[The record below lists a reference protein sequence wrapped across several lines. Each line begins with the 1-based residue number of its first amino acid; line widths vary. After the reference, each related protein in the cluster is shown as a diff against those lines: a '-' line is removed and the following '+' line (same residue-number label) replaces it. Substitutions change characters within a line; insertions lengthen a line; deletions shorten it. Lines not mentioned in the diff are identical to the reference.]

1 MMRTIIK
8 CIDMGA
14 MLFQAVLHV
23 RMECSHRVFVIV
35 AAGDPGL
42 ICNDENVVSGL
53 VQQAYRFGCSFNP
66 RELLGL
72 VRIAAVDIQDAV
84 AIKKCRRTEIS
95 FLIRV
100 NRGCLV
106 THWLSPG
113 TYLGDRADRQ
123 PLASRV
129 PVASR

>member
-14 MLFQAVLHV
+14 MLFQVVLHV
-23 RMECSHRVFVIV
+23 RMECPHRVFVIV

-53 VQQAYRFGCSFNP
+53 VQKAHRFGRSLDP
-66 RELLGL
+66 YELLGL
-72 VRIAAVDIQDAV
+72 VRIAAVDFTAAV
-84 AIKKCRRTEIS
+84 AINKYRGTEIS
-95 FLIRV
+95 FLVRV
-100 NRGCLV
+100 NRRCLV

-113 TYLGDRADRQ
+113 TYLDDRVDRQ

-129 PVASR
+129 GVASR